1 METKNPVQWT
11 ERKSNL
17 IPMNSSGTMQIS
29 KNLRELS
36 SKEISELTPEMIMGR
51 PELKKAN
58 YTEREREAIEL
69 LLLQLGLCR
78 KEKITGFIDIW
89 INEFASLNIRA
100 YEVMQRIRLAKIE
113 KKYGEIDFSVFMN
126 VNIKEYS
133 KYFNYGEDN
142 D

>member
-1 METKNPVQWT
+1 
-11 ERKSNL
+11 
-17 IPMNSSGTMQIS
+17 MQTS

-133 KYFNYGEDN
+133 KYFNYGAEDN